1 MPRPEA
7 YKPLGKL
14 AGKTAFCKSMAKMK
28 GLSIPMRTLPKLK
41 PILPLLIS
49 FVMTLG
55 LANVSY
61 AQSSSAAPE
70 PDRGWNALANVLDAL
85 TPSAQTNPPPSGEQI
100 NRDIQKKLDQKQ
112 AEAALEAIEARE
124 LELAALGGPGRD
136 VQLMFQKGRALAQL
150 GRIAEAEAV
159 YREMTIQYPELAE
172 PWNNLA
178 ILYIS
183 RNDFDQARLALETA
197 VMNNPRYSAA
207 IANLAD
213 LRLLL
218 ALQDYE
224 KAAALGDRSARTKAQ
239 ALRQFI
245 NGINQP

>member
-1 MPRPEA
+1 MP
-7 YKPLGKL
+7 
-14 AGKTAFCKSMAKMK
+14 MQ
-28 GLSIPMRTLPKLK
+28 TLPKLK
-41 PILPLLIS
+41 PILPLLTCL
-49 FVMTLG
+49 MLTLG
-55 LANVSY
+55 LASASH
-61 AQSSSAAPE
+61 AQSANSAPE

-85 TPSAQTNPPPSGEQI
+85 TPSAQTNPAPSGEQI
-100 NRDIQKKLDQKQ
+100 NRDIQRKLERQQ
-112 AEAALEAIEARE
+112 AQAALAAIEARE

-197 VMNNPRYSAA
+197 VMNNPRYTAA
-207 IANLAD
+207 ISNLAD

-245 NGINQP
+245 NEINQP